1 MKYKFI
7 MHLLNY
13 FFNKNTTMTNYELKH
28 YILTCPNFYDYESHL
43 ICYKRNTYKQ

>member
-13 FFNKNTTMTNYELKH
+13 FFNRNTTMTNYELKH
-28 YILTCPNFYDYESHL
+28 YILTCPNFLKAS
-43 ICYKRNTYKQ
+43 ITVFFNSGSKPIV